1 MDLRGIFL
9 VACAANQSEGVA
21 TNPDLPKA
29 ADAATAISQ
38 LLDGLAVGTPQEY
51 DRIPAIWKHAIAA
64 GKRNHTAELQRLLLL
79 SVPEIHEPA
88 RHWQVVVIGGG
99 IINGLTMADTWPRR
113 RIQELLHDN
122 SSLVERWE
130 RLVTLSAAMADDA
143 SVPEGTRYDALR
155 ILGTQPFDS
164 SGAQLIRYLKSK
176 SVDLQMGAVS
186 GLGDVED
193 HRATAALLAEFGG
206 YVPVNR
212 NLAFNALLRTEER
225 TTALLKALE
234 LALISRDL
242 LTQKQITKLLA
253 LDNEQLRDRAK
264 RIVNKTITSTRG
276 Q

>member
-21 TNPDLPKA
+21 TNPDLPKS

-38 LLDGLAVGTPQEY
+38 LVVGLAVGTPQEY

-64 GKRNHTAELQRLLLL
+64 GNRNHTAELQRLLLL

-99 IINGLTMADTWPRR
+99 IINGLTMANVWPGR

-143 SVPEGTRYDALR
+143 SVPKGTRYDALR

-164 SGAQLIRYLKSK
+164 SGAQLIRYLKNK

-193 HRATAALLAEFGG
+193 HRATAALLAEFGS

-212 NLAFNALLRTEER
+212 NLAFNALLRTDER
-225 TTALLKALE
+225 TAALLNALE
-234 LALISRDL
+234 SASLSRDL
-242 LTQKQITKLLA
+242 LTQEQVNNLLKHG
-253 LDNEQLRDRAK
+253 NEQFRNRAK
-264 RIVNKTITSTRG
+264 LILGND
-276 Q
+276 